1 MTREESILKFNS
13 VVDSCYEDVK
23 QFTIDFFDT
32 DVTDICNEDYICSE
46 EEDLGA
52 LVCRCDNILGI
63 MRRDIIDCDAITR
76 IKFIIGQRLKTIQDE
91 RKREG

>member
-1 MTREESILKFNS
+1 MTREDSILKFNS

-32 DVTDICNEDYICSE
+32 DVTDICNEDYVCSE

-52 LVCRCDNILGI
+52 LVYRCENILEI
-63 MRRDIIDCDAITR
+63 MRNDITDGYAITR
-76 IKFIIGQRLKTIQDE
+76 IKYCAEQRLKTIKDE
-91 RKREG
+91 RD